1 MHTGVDSSS
10 KFSGIAA
17 SGRFFFRAEASMG
30 EPFLATEAS
39 VRGEAALR
47 GTVAEAPQG
56 SLAQGGGEGH
66 QTVSGGSAHVVGSFF
81 GGPGSQ

>member
-1 MHTGVDSSS
+1 
-10 KFSGIAA
+10 
-17 SGRFFFRAEASMG
+17 MG

-47 GTVAEAPQG
+47 GTVAEAPQC

-66 QTVSGGSAHVVGSFF
+66 LTSVVTKGSTLG
-81 GGPGSQ
+81 QL

>member
-1 MHTGVDSSS
+1 MSSGLLSSS

-30 EPFLATEAS
+30 EALFATEAS
-39 VRGEAALR
+39 VRREAALR
-47 GTVAEAPQG
+47 GAVAEAPQG

-66 QTVSGGSAHVVGSFF
+66 LTSVVTKGSTLG
-81 GGPGSQ
+81 QL